1 MRIELKKYVAVCVM
15 SATVATSMF
24 YAPISASAV
33 STEDK
38 NMDVTDVLISAS
50 LCLNSNDVENDFWP
64 DGATVDS
71 LNPLYN
77 VENEQVA
84 WYVKLSTGAYA
95 VVNNDANNPA
105 VIEFGDAPSEEIEA
119 IYENN
124 ENATVVYNSPSEVYD
139 AKLVK
144 DEARIRKAKGLRQNF
159 PELKS
164 KDTYLKNIITRQK
177 NRIRNDNRNPDYPR
191 KGFRRYISS
200 LLLLLF
206 RR

>member
-1 MRIELKKYVAVCVM
+1 M
-15 SATVATSMF
+15 S
-24 YAPISASAV
+24 
-33 STEDK
+33 
-38 NMDVTDVLISAS
+38 
-50 LCLNSNDVENDFWP
+50 
-64 DGATVDS
+64 ATVDS

-119 IYENN
+119 IYKNN
-124 ENATVVYNSPSEVYD
+124 ENATVVYNEVYD

-144 DEARIRKAKGLRQNF
+144 DEASIRKAKGLRQNF

-177 NRIRNDNRNPDYPR
+177 NRIRNDNRVSVMSVGGY
-191 KGFRRYISS
+191 GFVDWHWILCVGYREYSNGGNYMRIVNGWDNTANKFYKINSGSLWISATEYWVK
-200 LLLLLF
+200 
-206 RR
+206 